1 MKEVQY
7 KQVIDKKTWEQ
18 INTLDKNAR
27 KWVAECIID
36 RIPFYGE
43 MSTASDRYCQ
53 YVFADKNIRVSFF
66 SIGAYYTCKI
76 EGNGIGE
83 ITYACTKEVYY
94 LIKSKVARLRE
105 QEKHETDLRLWNK
118 YVEPVEVKKE
128 LSRQKWYSRFIA
140 S

>member
-18 INTLDKNAR
+18 INILNENAR
-27 KWVAECIID
+27 KWVLECIIG

-43 MSTASDRYCQ
+43 MSTVRDRNYK
-53 YVFADKNIRVSFF
+53 YVFADKNICVSFF
-66 SIGAYYTCKI
+66 STGAYFACKI

-83 ITYACTKEVYY
+83 VTYTCTKEVYY
-94 LIKSKVARLRE
+94 LIKDKVARLRE
-105 QEKHETDLRLWNK
+105 QEKHEIDSRLWNK
-118 YVEPVEVKKE
+118 YLTPAEVKKE
-128 LSRQKWYSRFIA
+128 SSRQKWHSRIFM